1 MRRVWLILGLPV
13 ATIIGALGCA
23 NQDAHL
29 RPPKQPEAYNLPP
42 ENDPS
47 YSQPIVYP
55 KNSLFQDDPRK
66 SGELDPAAAA
76 GAGGRPPGAGG
87 MGGGR

>member
-1 MRRVWLILGLPV
+1 MRRVWFILGLPV
-13 ATIIGALGCA
+13 ATIIGVLGCA

-42 ENDPS
+42 ENDPT

-55 KNSLFQDDPRK
+55 KNTLFQDDPRK
-66 SGELDPAAAA
+66 TGELDPASAA
-76 GAGGRPPGAGG
+76 GAGGRPPGGGAG
-87 MGGGR
+87 MGGH